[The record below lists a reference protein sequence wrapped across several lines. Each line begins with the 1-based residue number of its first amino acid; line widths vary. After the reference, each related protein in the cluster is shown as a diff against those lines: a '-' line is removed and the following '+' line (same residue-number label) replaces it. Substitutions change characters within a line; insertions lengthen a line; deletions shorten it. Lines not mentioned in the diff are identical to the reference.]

1 MVDSKPLL
9 KRGGGKIGW
18 SIPSPTINFLVLGNV
33 GSGKSVVAKM
43 LIANIFM

>member
-18 SIPSPTINFLVLGNV
+18 SIPSLTINFLVLGNV
-33 GSGKSVVAKM
+33 GSGKGKTV
-43 LIANIFM
+43 